1 MAGDGGGGGGE
12 GGDTGEGGGE
22 GGGGL
27 GVGEGEGGGGEGGG
41 IGGGEGGGGGG
52 VWALCAEDRRTG
64 EYFPRSRA
72 LSSRICDGTVL
83 RTMSSML
90 STPTASSM
98 AAWSLSRGP
107 RWRAAN
113 LSLAARVAA
122 ADDICRGAPILP
134 ISARIAGWAK
144 PRPSCELRILSATRC
159 AGACAET
166 YAREGGGALVTPP
179 TTTARRARPGTSRAV
194 ISTVGSMSN
203 RAASL
208 GAVILPTGAA
218 RLRQKLRR
226 QV

>member
-1 MAGDGGGGGGE
+1 MD
-12 GGDTGEGGGE
+12 
-22 GGGGL
+22 
-27 GVGEGEGGGGEGGG
+27 VGEGEGGGGEGGG

-144 PRPSCELRILSATRC
+144 PRPSCELRILSATSATKIR
-159 AGACAET
+159 GAEPWHPGWKEGNGL
-166 YAREGGGALVTPP
+166 ARGGRHPSIRASFSFRAV
-179 TTTARRARPGTSRAV
+179 TARRTARSR
-194 ISTVGSMSN
+194 S
-203 RAASL
+203 
-208 GAVILPTGAA
+208 
-218 RLRQKLRR
+218 RR
-226 QV
+226 RRGHTKPR

>member
-107 RWRAAN
+107 RWRTAN

-144 PRPSCELRILSATRC
+144 PRPSWELRILRSF
-159 AGACAET
+159 
-166 YAREGGGALVTPP
+166 
-179 TTTARRARPGTSRAV
+179 RP
-194 ISTVGSMSN
+194 
-203 RAASL
+203 
-208 GAVILPTGAA
+208 
-218 RLRQKLRR
+218 LRR
-226 QV
+226 PEKAPRRGWNAGNQHQEASSCFELPKSQGDSTLSRRVVAVRGYTKPR